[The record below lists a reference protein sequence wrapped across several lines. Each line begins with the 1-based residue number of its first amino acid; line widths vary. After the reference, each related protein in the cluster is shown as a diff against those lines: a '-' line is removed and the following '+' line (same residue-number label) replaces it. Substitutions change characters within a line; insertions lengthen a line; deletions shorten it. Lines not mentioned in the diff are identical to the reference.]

1 MVRQIALLTFS
12 TFIKLGMNLD
22 EPPISAAWECA
33 FRVWSLAAA
42 ASVAIGNCARWRFFG
57 CPHPRSTLSKKGMY
71 VCKYTYIYIYI
82 PIISHISFNI
92 YSHMYINIGS
102 DPPDMFL
109 DLRSS
114 MCSAKFFP
122 HDLPRSR
129 LPAGLPGACSL
140 SIWDSQLQGGI
151 TFPTHWQIV

>member
-1 MVRQIALLTFS
+1 
-12 TFIKLGMNLD
+12 
-22 EPPISAAWECA
+22 
-33 FRVWSLAAA
+33 
-42 ASVAIGNCARWRFFG
+42 
-57 CPHPRSTLSKKGMY
+57 LSKKGMY

-140 SIWDSQLQGGI
+140 SIWDSQLQGVI